1 MVAEISKTAPSSPEV
16 KKQAEQEPTSPI
28 NSLSSETAE
37 VKVIELPKP
46 DLKPFQGPKAEIS
59 KPKVE
64 AEISKQIPNPEK
76 IESAPSRPEIKV
88 QAIEEPKEEFIPQV
102 QTYSS
107 QPAQVEVVKDP
118 KLEIREL
125 APQPAQVS
133 TPDEAAKALAKIP
146 GASINPTTPLNP
158 ATPLGSGA
166 DSASKLAQ
174 PSDPTLLITEVLLL
188 GSIRAFPKT
197 DLYDWLGP
205 LIGRNVTFSQLEKA
219 VGSITRNY
227 RDRGYVAATAL
238 IPQQS
243 FTGGRIEVMVYEGDL
258 DPDRPVRFE
267 SKEGLRLNTEWAAR
281 IVKNAIGN
289 EPIQQDSL
297 ERGLLMLQEIPGVS
311 ATVDLEPGLTQG
323 TVRAAVVA
331 SEGKPVEGSLGA
343 NNMGAK
349 STGQNALSAEVRFNN
364 ALGQGEQLGFTYKPS
379 EKKGQESYSLVSSIP
394 VGDHGWRLG
403 LSANHVTYRVDS
415 DEDTR
420 ARGESDDITL
430 TLRYPIQRSR
440 ALNQSLSV
448 DLTAKRMSDYVN
460 NETISEKSMSSVG
473 ATYSFDRTD
482 LSTGNSLYGS
492 VGLNLGKFDLTKN
505 REAYEADQDGPKTH
519 GGFSK
524 TLINAGSSIRLPY
537 NFILGISGS
546 AQMASKNL
554 NTSEKFGLGG
564 PFGVRGYPV
573 GEASGDEGWRIST
586 ELKRNLF
593 TSARW
598 GSVGPMLFYDTGSV
612 TRYKRP
618 DGIIE
623 EDQTN
628 SYRLSGWG
636 AGIFASK
643 PNTYD
648 FRLMWATKLGKNP
661 GQRLDD
667 EDRLIDNDGTNSKSR
682 LWATFTYS
690 F

>member
-1 MVAEISKTAPSSPEV
+1 MAEISKTAPSSPEV

-64 AEISKQIPNPEK
+64 AEISKPIAKPEK
-76 IESAPSRPEIKV
+76 PEPTPSRPEIKV

-107 QPAQVEVVKDP
+107 EPAQVEVVKDP
-118 KLEIREL
+118 KLEILEL
-125 APQPAQVS
+125 APQPTQIS
-133 TPDEAAKALAKIP
+133 TPDEASKALAKIP

-243 FTGGRIEVMVYEGDL
+243 FAGGRIEVMVYEGDL

-267 SKEGLRLNTEWAAR
+267 SKQGLRLNTEWASR

-349 STGQNALSAEVRFNN
+349 STGQNVSSAEVRFNN

-440 ALNQSLSV
+440 ALNQSFAV
-448 DLTAKRMSDYVN
+448 DLTAKGMSDYVN
-460 NETISEKSMSSVG
+460 NEVISKKSMLSVG
-473 ATYSFDRTD
+473 ATYNFDRTD
-482 LSTGNSLYGS
+482 LATGNSVYGS
-492 VGLNLGKFDLTKN
+492 LGLVSGRLDLTKN
-505 REAYEADQDGPKTH
+505 RGFYEEDQDGPKTH
-519 GGFSK
+519 GGFLK
-524 TLINAGSSIRLPY
+524 TLINGGASIRLPY
-537 NFILGISGS
+537 NLAVGISG
-546 AQMASKNL
+546 AYQMASKNL
-554 NTSEKFGLGG
+554 TTSEKFGLGG

-573 GEASGDEGWRIST
+573 GEASGDEGWRVSA
-586 ELKRNLF
+586 ELKNNLIQ
-593 TSARW
+593 SSRW
-598 GSVGPMLFYDTGSV
+598 GTMGPMVFYDTGGV
-612 TRYKRP
+612 TRQKTPYGSSQDEP
-618 DGIIE
+618 VN
-623 EDQTN
+623 Q
-628 SYRLSGWG
+628 YRLSGWG

-648 FRLMWATKLGKNP
+648 FRLMWATKLGTNP

>member
-1 MVAEISKTAPSSPEV
+1 M
-16 KKQAEQEPTSPI
+16 
-28 NSLSSETAE
+28 
-37 VKVIELPKP
+37 
-46 DLKPFQGPKAEIS
+46 
-59 KPKVE
+59 
-64 AEISKQIPNPEK
+64 
-76 IESAPSRPEIKV
+76 
-88 QAIEEPKEEFIPQV
+88 
-102 QTYSS
+102 
-107 QPAQVEVVKDP
+107 
-118 KLEIREL
+118 
-125 APQPAQVS
+125 
-133 TPDEAAKALAKIP
+133 
-146 GASINPTTPLNP
+146 
-158 ATPLGSGA
+158 
-166 DSASKLAQ
+166 
-174 PSDPTLLITEVLLL
+174 
-188 GSIRAFPKT
+188 
-197 DLYDWLGP
+197 GP

-219 VGSITRNY
+219 VGTITRNY

-267 SKEGLRLNTEWAAR
+267 SKEGLRLNTDWAAR
-281 IVKNAIGN
+281 IVKNAIGD

-349 STGQNALSAEVRFNN
+349 STGQNVSSAEVRFNN

-379 EKKGQESYSLVSSIP
+379 EKKGQESYSLISSIP
-394 VGDHGWRLG
+394 VGDYGWRVG

-415 DEDTR
+415 DEDTQ

-430 TLRYPIQRSR
+430 SLRYPIQRSR
-440 ALNQSLSV
+440 ALNQSFSV
-448 DLTAKRMSDYVN
+448 DLTAKSMSDYVN
-460 NETISEKSMSSVG
+460 NEVISKKSLLSMG

-492 VGLNLGKFDLTKN
+492 IGLNSGKLDLTKN
-505 REAYEADQDGPKTH
+505 RGFYEEDQDGLKTH
-519 GGFSK
+519 GGFVK
-524 TLINAGSSIRLPY
+524 TLISAGSSIRLPY
-537 NFILGISGS
+537 NLVLGLSGA

-564 PFGVRGYPV
+564 PYGVRGYPV
-573 GEASGDEGWRIST
+573 GEASGDEGWRISA
-586 ELKRNLF
+586 ELKRNIF
-593 TSARW
+593 TSAQW
-598 GSVGPMLFYDTGSV
+598 GSVGPMLFYDTGGI
-612 TRYKRP
+612 TRQKNP
-618 DGIIE
+618 LASSQDE
-623 EDQTN
+623 QVN
-628 SYRLSGWG
+628 QYRLSGWG

-643 PNTYD
+643 PNAYD

>member
-1 MVAEISKTAPSSPEV
+1 MAEISKTAPSSPEV
-16 KKQAEQEPTSPI
+16 KKQADQEPTSPI

-46 DLKPFQGPKAEIS
+46 DLKPFQGLKAEIS
-59 KPKVE
+59 MPKVE
-64 AEISKQIPNPEK
+64 AEISKPIAKPENPEPT
-76 IESAPSRPEIKV
+76 PSRPEIKV

-107 QPAQVEVVKDP
+107 EPAQVEVVKDP
-118 KLEIREL
+118 KLEILEL

-158 ATPLGSGA
+158 VTPLGSGA

-197 DLYDWLGP
+197 DLYDWMGP
-205 LIGRNVTFSQLEKA
+205 LIGRNVTFAQLEKA

-243 FTGGRIEVMVYEGDL
+243 FLGGRIEVMVYEGDL

-281 IVKNAIGN
+281 IVKNAIGD

-349 STGQNALSAEVRFNN
+349 STGQNVSSAEVRFNN

-394 VGDHGWRLG
+394 VGDYGWRLG

-415 DEDTR
+415 DEDTQ
-420 ARGESDDITL
+420 ARGESDDLTL

-492 VGLNLGKFDLTKN
+492 VGLNLGKLDLTKN

-546 AQMASKNL
+546 AQIASKNL

-593 TSARW
+593 TSAQW

-648 FRLMWATKLGKNP
+648 FRLMWATKLGTNP
-661 GQRLDD
+661 GQRQDD

>member
-1 MVAEISKTAPSSPEV
+1 ME
-16 KKQAEQEPTSPI
+16 
-28 NSLSSETAE
+28 
-37 VKVIELPKP
+37 
-46 DLKPFQGPKAEIS
+46 G
-59 KPKVE
+59 
-64 AEISKQIPNPEK
+64 
-76 IESAPSRPEIKV
+76 
-88 QAIEEPKEEFIPQV
+88 PKEEFIPQV

-107 QPAQVEVVKDP
+107 EPAQVEVVKDP

-158 ATPLGSGA
+158 VTPLGSGA

-197 DLYDWLGP
+197 DLYDWMGP
-205 LIGRNVTFSQLEKA
+205 LIGRNVTFAQLEKA

-243 FTGGRIEVMVYEGDL
+243 FAGGRIEVMVYEGDL

-281 IVKNAIGN
+281 IVKNAIGD

-349 STGQNALSAEVRFNN
+349 STGQNVSSAEVRFNN

-394 VGDHGWRLG
+394 VGDYGWRLG

-415 DEDTR
+415 DEDTQ

-492 VGLNLGKFDLTKN
+492 VGLNLGKLDLTKN
-505 REAYEADQDGPKTH
+505 RAAYEADQDGPKTH

-537 NFILGISGS
+537 NFIL
-546 AQMASKNL
+546 
-554 NTSEKFGLGG
+554 
-564 PFGVRGYPV
+564 
-573 GEASGDEGWRIST
+573 
-586 ELKRNLF
+586 
-593 TSARW
+593 
-598 GSVGPMLFYDTGSV
+598 
-612 TRYKRP
+612 
-618 DGIIE
+618 
-623 EDQTN
+623 
-628 SYRLSGWG
+628 
-636 AGIFASK
+636 
-643 PNTYD
+643 
-648 FRLMWATKLGKNP
+648 
-661 GQRLDD
+661 
-667 EDRLIDNDGTNSKSR
+667 
-682 LWATFTYS
+682 
-690 F
+690 

>member
-1 MVAEISKTAPSSPEV
+1 MAEISKTAPSSPEV
-16 KKQAEQEPTSPI
+16 KKQAEQQPTSPI

-37 VKVIELPKP
+37 VKVIELPKL
-46 DLKPFQGPKAEIS
+46 DLKPFQGPK
-59 KPKVE
+59 

-88 QAIEEPKEEFIPQV
+88 QAIEEPKEEFVPQV
-102 QTYSS
+102 RTYSS
-107 QPAQVEVVKDP
+107 EPAQVEVVKDP
-118 KLEIREL
+118 KLEILEL

-166 DSASKLAQ
+166 DSAAKLAP

-197 DLYDWLGP
+197 DLYDWMGP

-219 VGSITRNY
+219 VGTITRNY

-349 STGQNALSAEVRFNN
+349 STGQNVSSAEVRFNN

-379 EKKGQESYSLVSSIP
+379 EKKGQESYSLISSIP
-394 VGDHGWRLG
+394 VGDYGWRVG

-415 DEDTR
+415 DEDTQ

-430 TLRYPIQRSR
+430 SLRYPIQRSR
-440 ALNQSLSV
+440 ALNQSFSV
-448 DLTAKRMSDYVN
+448 DLTAKSMSDYVN
-460 NETISEKSMSSVG
+460 NEVISKKSLLSMG

-492 VGLNLGKFDLTKN
+492 IGLNSGKLDLTKN
-505 REAYEADQDGPKTH
+505 RGFYEEDQDGLKTH
-519 GGFSK
+519 GGFVK
-524 TLINAGSSIRLPY
+524 TLISAGSSIRLPY
-537 NFILGISGS
+537 NLVLGLSGA

-564 PFGVRGYPV
+564 PYGVRGYPV
-573 GEASGDEGWRIST
+573 GEASGDEGWRISA
-586 ELKRNLF
+586 ELKRNIF
-593 TSARW
+593 TSAQW
-598 GSVGPMLFYDTGSV
+598 GSVGPMLFYDTGGI
-612 TRYKRP
+612 TRQKNP
-618 DGIIE
+618 LASSQDE
-623 EDQTN
+623 QVN
-628 SYRLSGWG
+628 QYRLSGWG

-643 PNTYD
+643 PNAYD
-648 FRLMWATKLGKNP
+648 FRLMWATKLGSNP

>member
-1 MVAEISKTAPSSPEV
+1 M
-16 KKQAEQEPTSPI
+16 
-28 NSLSSETAE
+28 
-37 VKVIELPKP
+37 
-46 DLKPFQGPKAEIS
+46 
-59 KPKVE
+59 
-64 AEISKQIPNPEK
+64 
-76 IESAPSRPEIKV
+76 
-88 QAIEEPKEEFIPQV
+88 
-102 QTYSS
+102 
-107 QPAQVEVVKDP
+107 
-118 KLEIREL
+118 
-125 APQPAQVS
+125 
-133 TPDEAAKALAKIP
+133 
-146 GASINPTTPLNP
+146 
-158 ATPLGSGA
+158 
-166 DSASKLAQ
+166 
-174 PSDPTLLITEVLLL
+174 
-188 GSIRAFPKT
+188 
-197 DLYDWLGP
+197 GP

-238 IPQQS
+238 LPQQS
-243 FTGGRIEVMVYEGDL
+243 FAGGRIEVMVYEGDL

-281 IVKNAIGN
+281 IVKNAIGD

-394 VGDHGWRLG
+394 VGDYGWRLG
-403 LSANHVTYRVDS
+403 LNANHVTYRVDS
-415 DEDTR
+415 DEDTQ

-492 VGLNLGKFDLTKN
+492 VGLNLGKLDLTKN

-593 TSARW
+593 TSAQW

-643 PNTYD
+643 PNAYD
-648 FRLMWATKLGKNP
+648 FRLMWATKLGSNP

>member
-1 MVAEISKTAPSSPEV
+1 M
-16 KKQAEQEPTSPI
+16 
-28 NSLSSETAE
+28 
-37 VKVIELPKP
+37 
-46 DLKPFQGPKAEIS
+46 
-59 KPKVE
+59 
-64 AEISKQIPNPEK
+64 
-76 IESAPSRPEIKV
+76 
-88 QAIEEPKEEFIPQV
+88 QAIEEPKEEFVPQV

-107 QPAQVEVVKDP
+107 EPAQVEVVKDP
-118 KLEIREL
+118 KLEILEL

-166 DSASKLAQ
+166 DSAAKLAP

-197 DLYDWLGP
+197 DLYDWMGP

-219 VGSITRNY
+219 VGTITRNY

-243 FTGGRIEVMVYEGDL
+243 FAGGRIEVMVYEGDL

-267 SKEGLRLNTEWAAR
+267 SKEGLRLNTDWAAR
-281 IVKNAIGN
+281 IVKNAIGD

-349 STGQNALSAEVRFNN
+349 STGQNVSSAEVRFNN

-379 EKKGQESYSLVSSIP
+379 EKKGQESYSLISSIP
-394 VGDHGWRLG
+394 VGDYGWRVG

-415 DEDTR
+415 DEDTQ

-430 TLRYPIQRSR
+430 SLRYPIQRSR
-440 ALNQSLSV
+440 ALNQSFSV
-448 DLTAKRMSDYVN
+448 DLTAKSMSDYVN
-460 NETISEKSMSSVG
+460 NEVISKKSLLSMG

-492 VGLNLGKFDLTKN
+492 IGLNSGKLDLTKN
-505 REAYEADQDGPKTH
+505 RGFYEEDQDGLKTH
-519 GGFSK
+519 GGFVK
-524 TLINAGSSIRLPY
+524 TLISAGSSIRLPY
-537 NFILGISGS
+537 NLVLGLSGS

-564 PFGVRGYPV
+564 PYGVRGYPV
-573 GEASGDEGWRIST
+573 GEASGDEGWRISA
-586 ELKRNLF
+586 ELKRNIF
-593 TSARW
+593 TSAQW
-598 GSVGPMLFYDTGSV
+598 GSVGPMLFYDTGGI
-612 TRYKRP
+612 TRQKNP
-618 DGIIE
+618 LASSQDE
-623 EDQTN
+623 QVN
-628 SYRLSGWG
+628 QYRLSGWG

-643 PNTYD
+643 PNAYD
-648 FRLMWATKLGKNP
+648 FRLMWATKLGSNP

>member
-1 MVAEISKTAPSSPEV
+1 MAEISKTAPSSPEV
-16 KKQAEQEPTSPI
+16 KKQSDQQPTSPI

-46 DLKPFQGPKAEIS
+46 DLKPFQGLKAEIS
-59 KPKVE
+59 MPKVE
-64 AEISKQIPNPEK
+64 AEISKPIVKPENPEP
-76 IESAPSRPEIKV
+76 APSRPETKV
-88 QAIEEPKEEFIPQV
+88 QAMEGPKEEFIPQV

-107 QPAQVEVVKDP
+107 EPAQVEVVKDP
-118 KLEIREL
+118 KLEILEL

-158 ATPLGSGA
+158 VTPLGSGA

-197 DLYDWLGP
+197 DLYDWMGP
-205 LIGRNVTFSQLEKA
+205 LIGRNVTFAQLEKA

-243 FTGGRIEVMVYEGDL
+243 FLGGRIEVMVYEGDL

-281 IVKNAIGN
+281 IVKNAIGD

-349 STGQNALSAEVRFNN
+349 STGQNVSSAEVRFNN

-394 VGDHGWRLG
+394 VGDYGWRLG

-415 DEDTR
+415 DEDTQ
-420 ARGESDDITL
+420 ARGESDDLTL

-492 VGLNLGKFDLTKN
+492 VGLNLGKLDLTKN

-546 AQMASKNL
+546 AQIASKNL

-564 PFGVRGYPV
+564 PYGVRGYPV

-593 TSARW
+593 TSAQW

-648 FRLMWATKLGKNP
+648 FRLMWATKLGTNP
-661 GQRLDD
+661 GQRQDD

>member
-1 MVAEISKTAPSSPEV
+1 VAEISKTAPSSPEV
-16 KKQAEQEPTSPI
+16 KKQAEQQPTSPI

-37 VKVIELPKP
+37 VKVIELPKL

-64 AEISKQIPNPEK
+64 AEISKPIAKPETP
-76 IESAPSRPEIKV
+76 EPAPSRPEIKV

-107 QPAQVEVVKDP
+107 EPAQVEVVKDP
-118 KLEIREL
+118 KLEILEL

-238 IPQQS
+238 LPQQS

-281 IVKNAIGN
+281 IVKNAIGD

-394 VGDHGWRLG
+394 VGDYGWRLG
-403 LSANHVTYRVDS
+403 LNANHVTYRVDS
-415 DEDTR
+415 DEDTQ

-573 GEASGDEGWRIST
+573 GEASGDVGWRIST

-593 TSARW
+593 TSAQW

>member
-1 MVAEISKTAPSSPEV
+1 
-16 KKQAEQEPTSPI
+16 
-28 NSLSSETAE
+28 
-37 VKVIELPKP
+37 
-46 DLKPFQGPKAEIS
+46 
-59 KPKVE
+59 
-64 AEISKQIPNPEK
+64 
-76 IESAPSRPEIKV
+76 
-88 QAIEEPKEEFIPQV
+88 
-102 QTYSS
+102 
-107 QPAQVEVVKDP
+107 
-118 KLEIREL
+118 
-125 APQPAQVS
+125 
-133 TPDEAAKALAKIP
+133 
-146 GASINPTTPLNP
+146 
-158 ATPLGSGA
+158 
-166 DSASKLAQ
+166 
-174 PSDPTLLITEVLLL
+174 L

-238 IPQQS
+238 LPQQS

-281 IVKNAIGN
+281 IVKNAIGD

-349 STGQNALSAEVRFNN
+349 STGQNASSAEVRFNN

-394 VGDHGWRLG
+394 VGDYGWRLG
-403 LSANHVTYRVDS
+403 LNANHVTYRVDS
-415 DEDTR
+415 DEDTQ

-492 VGLNLGKFDLTKN
+492 VGLNLGKLDLTKN

-586 ELKRNLF
+586 ELKRSLF

-643 PNTYD
+643 PNAYD
-648 FRLMWATKLGKNP
+648 FRLMWATKLGSNP

>member
-1 MVAEISKTAPSSPEV
+1 MAEISKTVPSSPEV
-16 KKQAEQEPTSPI
+16 KKQAEQEPTSSI

-37 VKVIELPKP
+37 VKVIELPKL

-59 KPKVE
+59 TPKVE
-64 AEISKQIPNPEK
+64 AEISKPIVKPENL
-76 IESAPSRPEIKV
+76 EPAPSRPEIKV
-88 QAIEEPKEEFIPQV
+88 QAIEEPKEEFTPQV

-107 QPAQVEVVKDP
+107 EPAQVEVVKDP
-118 KLEIREL
+118 KLEILEL
-125 APQPAQVS
+125 APPPAQVS

-158 ATPLGSGA
+158 VTPLGSGA

-197 DLYDWLGP
+197 DLYDWMGP
-205 LIGRNVTFSQLEKA
+205 LIGRNVTFAQLEKA

-281 IVKNAIGN
+281 IVKNAIGD

-349 STGQNALSAEVRFNN
+349 STGQNVSSAEVRFNN

-415 DEDTR
+415 DEDTQ

-460 NETISEKSMSSVG
+460 NETISEKSISSVG

-492 VGLNLGKFDLTKN
+492 VGLNLGKLDLTKN

-593 TSARW
+593 TSAQW

>member
-1 MVAEISKTAPSSPEV
+1 MAEISKTAPSSPEV

-37 VKVIELPKP
+37 VKVIELPKL

-64 AEISKQIPNPEK
+64 AEISKPIAKPENPEP
-76 IESAPSRPEIKV
+76 APSRPEIKV

-107 QPAQVEVVKDP
+107 EPAQVEVVKDQ
-118 KLEIREL
+118 KLEILEL
-125 APQPAQVS
+125 APQPTQIS
-133 TPDEAAKALAKIP
+133 TPDEASKALAKIP

-267 SKEGLRLNTEWAAR
+267 SKEGLRLNTEWASR

-349 STGQNALSAEVRFNN
+349 STGQNVSSAEVRFNN

-403 LSANHVTYRVDS
+403 LNANHVTYRVDS
-415 DEDTR
+415 DEDTQ

-492 VGLNLGKFDLTKN
+492 VGLNLGKLDLTKN

-593 TSARW
+593 TSAQW

-612 TRYKRP
+612 TRQKKP
-618 DGIIE
+618 FAST
-623 EDQTN
+623 EDDQVN
-628 SYRLSGWG
+628 QYRLSGWG

-643 PNTYD
+643 PNAYD

-682 LWATFTYS
+682 LWATFTY
-690 F
+690 FF

>member
-1 MVAEISKTAPSSPEV
+1 MAEISKTAPSSPEV
-16 KKQAEQEPTSPI
+16 KKQAEQQPTSPI

-37 VKVIELPKP
+37 VKVIELPKL

-88 QAIEEPKEEFIPQV
+88 QAIEKPKEEFIPQV

-107 QPAQVEVVKDP
+107 EPAQVEVVKDP
-118 KLEIREL
+118 KLEILEL

-166 DSASKLAQ
+166 DSAAKLAP

-197 DLYDWLGP
+197 DLYDWMGP

-219 VGSITRNY
+219 VGTITRNY

-238 IPQQS
+238 LPQQS

-281 IVKNAIGN
+281 IVKNAIGD

-394 VGDHGWRLG
+394 VGDYGWRLG
-403 LSANHVTYRVDS
+403 LNANHVTYRVDS
-415 DEDTR
+415 DEDTQ

-492 VGLNLGKFDLTKN
+492 VGLNLGKLDLTKN

-593 TSARW
+593 TSAQW

-648 FRLMWATKLGKNP
+648 FRLMWATKLGTNP

>member
-1 MVAEISKTAPSSPEV
+1 
-16 KKQAEQEPTSPI
+16 
-28 NSLSSETAE
+28 
-37 VKVIELPKP
+37 
-46 DLKPFQGPKAEIS
+46 
-59 KPKVE
+59 
-64 AEISKQIPNPEK
+64 
-76 IESAPSRPEIKV
+76 
-88 QAIEEPKEEFIPQV
+88 
-102 QTYSS
+102 
-107 QPAQVEVVKDP
+107 
-118 KLEIREL
+118 
-125 APQPAQVS
+125 
-133 TPDEAAKALAKIP
+133 
-146 GASINPTTPLNP
+146 
-158 ATPLGSGA
+158 
-166 DSASKLAQ
+166 
-174 PSDPTLLITEVLLL
+174 
-188 GSIRAFPKT
+188 
-197 DLYDWLGP
+197 
-205 LIGRNVTFSQLEKA
+205 
-219 VGSITRNY
+219 
-227 RDRGYVAATAL
+227 
-238 IPQQS
+238 
-243 FTGGRIEVMVYEGDL
+243 
-258 DPDRPVRFE
+258 
-267 SKEGLRLNTEWAAR
+267 
-281 IVKNAIGN
+281 
-289 EPIQQDSL
+289 
-297 ERGLLMLQEIPGVS
+297 
-311 ATVDLEPGLTQG
+311 
-323 TVRAAVVA
+323 VVA

-394 VGDHGWRLG
+394 VGDYGCRLG
-403 LSANHVTYRVDS
+403 LNANHVTYRVDS
-415 DEDTR
+415 DEDTQ

-492 VGLNLGKFDLTKN
+492 VGLNLGKLDLTKN

-648 FRLMWATKLGKNP
+648 FRLMWATKLGTNP